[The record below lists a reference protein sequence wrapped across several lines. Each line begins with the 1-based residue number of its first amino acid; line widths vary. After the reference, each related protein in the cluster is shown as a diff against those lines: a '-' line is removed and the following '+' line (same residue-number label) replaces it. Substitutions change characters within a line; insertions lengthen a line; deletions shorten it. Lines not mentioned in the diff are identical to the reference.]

1 MGSPRGWGEHSPHPS
16 GEPSP
21 SRWPNKRKNEVK
33 RTCNFCPLLNSSCP

>member
-21 SRWPNKRKNEVK
+21 SRWPNKKE
-33 RTCNFCPLLNSSCP
+33 RTR